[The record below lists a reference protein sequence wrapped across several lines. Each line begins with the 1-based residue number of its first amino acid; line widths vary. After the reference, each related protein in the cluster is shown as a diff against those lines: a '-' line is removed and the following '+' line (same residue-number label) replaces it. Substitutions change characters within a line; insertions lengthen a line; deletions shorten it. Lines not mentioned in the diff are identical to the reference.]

1 MILKRIA
8 AITGLIILLTTG
20 IGCKRSAQHAE
31 GTEVIP
37 RNLMVKIMVDIE
49 ITEAS
54 LRFLQSKV
62 NKDSLDKIADQAFD
76 SLYTYHNITP
86 TQFNTNLDIYQE
98 NLEDFEKMMDEVML
112 AITKA
117 KDSLSNTPEI
127 PTDTI
132 IIVKK

>member
-1 MILKRIA
+1 MKRIA

-20 IGCKRSAQHAE
+20 IGCNRSAQHAD

-37 RNLMVKIMVDIE
+37 RDQMVKIMTDVE
-49 ITEAS
+49 MTEAS

-62 NKDSLDKIADQAFD
+62 NKDSLDKIAHQSFD
-76 SLYTYHNITP
+76 SLYVFYNITP
-86 TQFNTNLDIYQE
+86 VQFKRNLEIYQKD
-98 NLEDFEKMMDEVML
+98 LADFEKMMDEVML

-127 PTDTI
+127 PTDTLAV
-132 IIVKK
+132 VKK

>member
-1 MILKRIA
+1 MKRLASLTGFIIFILIA
-8 AITGLIILLTTG
+8 GA
-20 IGCKRSAQHAE
+20 GCNRSAKQVD

-37 RNLMVKIMVDIE
+37 RDQMVRIMTDLE

-62 NKDSLDKIADQAFD
+62 NKDSLDKISDQAFD
-76 SLYTYHNITP
+76 SLYSFYNITP
-86 TQFNTNLDIYQE
+86 DQFNRNLDLYQE
-98 NLEDFEKMMDEVML
+98 NIDDFEKMMDEVML

-117 KDSLSNTPEI
+117 KDSLTNTPEI

-132 IIVKK
+132 AVVKK